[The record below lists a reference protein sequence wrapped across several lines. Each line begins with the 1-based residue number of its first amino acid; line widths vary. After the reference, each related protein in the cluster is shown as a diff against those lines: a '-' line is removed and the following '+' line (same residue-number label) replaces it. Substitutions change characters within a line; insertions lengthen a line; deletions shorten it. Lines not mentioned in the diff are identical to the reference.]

1 MNTLKVKAVI
11 YCDTCGD
18 KIKRTKQIK
27 VKSTNEQDAKSE
39 ANEKIQ
45 AWKLSLSNQDC
56 AFCKKIK
63 KDLAE

>member
-11 YCDTCGD
+11 FCETCGD
-18 KIKRTKQIK
+18 KIKRTKSIK
-27 VKSTNEQDAKSE
+27 VSAPSETEAKLE
-39 ANEKIQ
+39 AKEKISQ
-45 AWKLSLSNQDC
+45 WKAKLAGQDC